1 MSATIKYVI
10 VYKAVPGGNYSL
22 GGNPIEVAYCDVYA
36 NGQKVLSA
44 NPSGFDST
52 TGLNT
57 TGPFLPDGDEFWVDY
72 KNYMATV
79 SPTVSVSIGG
89 SSASLDVTAS
99 SGSVSATLHL
109 EVDKGTG
116 VVTSMTLDGSSGPT
130 SVRMTMRLT
139 GTSLPVANSTVI
151 VLAIGAI
158 IAVVVVV
165 SLLLIIRH
173 RRRTA
178 EAAVLTAEAPS
189 PQPSETGEH
198 FVV

>member
-1 MSATIKYVI
+1 
-10 VYKAVPGGNYSL
+10 
-22 GGNPIEVAYCDVYA
+22 
-36 NGQKVLSA
+36 
-44 NPSGFDST
+44 
-52 TGLNT
+52 
-57 TGPFLPDGDEFWVDY
+57 
-72 KNYMATV
+72 
-79 SPTVSVSIGG
+79 
-89 SSASLDVTAS
+89 
-99 SGSVSATLHL
+99 
-109 EVDKGTG
+109 
-116 VVTSMTLDGSSGPT
+116 
-130 SVRMTMRLT
+130 MTMRLT